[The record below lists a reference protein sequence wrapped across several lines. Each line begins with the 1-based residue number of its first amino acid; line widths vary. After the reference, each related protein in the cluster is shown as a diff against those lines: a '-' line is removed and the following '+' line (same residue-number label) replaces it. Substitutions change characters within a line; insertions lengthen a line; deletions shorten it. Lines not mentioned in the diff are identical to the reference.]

1 MRPRLA
7 SKLETRL
14 ALARTVGCA
23 VYTEGKTCGKSA
35 TRAYT
40 RGGMAYAACEA
51 CLVRLG
57 AVPAPKE
64 PSGQGGLL

>member
-1 MRPRLA
+1 MKPRLA
-7 SKLETRL
+7 SKLETKL
-14 ALARTVGCA
+14 ALERTPGCA
-23 VYTEGKTCGKSA
+23 VYTEGKTCGKAA

-40 RGGMAYAACEA
+40 RGGMAHAACEA

>member
-1 MRPRLA
+1 MKARLA
-7 SKLETRL
+7 SKLETKL
-14 ALARTVGCA
+14 ALARTPGCA
-23 VYTEGKTCGKSA
+23 VYTEGKTCGKPA

-57 AVPAPKE
+57 AVAAPKE